1 MQVNVKLLSGR
12 VLSLEV
18 ESAKTVQEVL
28 DMLEGMEKALVAGDH
43 WLLGG
48 DPERRLLPRE
58 TLAEC
63 GVRMQADLRLVP
75 RQRPA
80 AHPTQARMRE
90 ATEELLAAQE
100 GVGRGWDELHDRVA
114 ELEAE
119 RRRASERHGGG
130 RGAVK
135 DKLKLTVGGDHIN
148 TKRSVLCKAFPGTK
162 LASLFDGRYD
172 GSLPRDPKDEKRLL
186 IDWCPVCFRKL
197 VKYCSDSLRRQPGDP
212 PLRLPEVAPEHEA
225 MLVATFRLFGLAQV
239 VLGEA
244 PAEAAVEGVG
254 GVGVGGG
261 GAPHEAVPPR
271 EQEPEPEDA
280 AEEGGARGTATI
292 SALCRGVQ
300 AATIAARRA
309 LEEAASA
316 HEAAVVEF
324 QREQEWVQQ
333 FLASR
338 GAAGSREVVQI
349 DLLGERL
356 CVRRDVLLLCPES
369 RLARDFGA
377 EGRAAAAD
385 GGGSGS
391 ESESESSD
399 EEEKGV
405 VSLDHSPLAFKAL
418 VDCLRLKKA
427 VGCGVGG
434 GVAASAEVVP
444 PVVPAHEREEFEKLV
459 RFYFPENEAYILG
472 SAGCGLPVGAER
484 RPGRVLAF
492 GNNGNGQ
499 LGDGSTSHRH
509 SPVEIASLGVDNVQ
523 VAAGVN
529 HSLILKA
536 DGRVLAFGCNG
547 SGQLGDGST
556 SARHSPVEIAS
567 LGVDNVQV

>member
-1 MQVNVKLLSGR
+1 MNVKLLSGR

-18 ESAKTVQEVL
+18 ESAETVQEVL
-28 DMLEGMEKALVAGDH
+28 DMLEGMEKGLAASDH

-80 AHPTQARMRE
+80 AHPTQARMKE
-90 ATEELLAAQE
+90 ATQELLAAQE
-100 GVGRGWDELHDRVA
+100 GVGRGWDEVHDRIA

-119 RRRASERHGGG
+119 RRRVSERHGGG
-130 RGAVK
+130 GGRGAAK

-197 VKYCSDSLRRQPGDP
+197 VKYCSDSLQRQPGDP

-254 GVGVGGG
+254 GVCGRDGD
-261 GAPHEAVPPR
+261 APHEAVPPR
-271 EQEPEPEDA
+271 EQDPEPEGT
-280 AEEGGARGTATI
+280 AEDGGAQGTATI
-292 SALCRGVQ
+292 SALCRVVE

-309 LEEAASA
+309 LEEAMSA

-324 QREQEWVQQ
+324 QSEQEWVQQ

-338 GAAGSREVVQI
+338 GAAQSREVVQI

-356 CVRRDVLLLCPES
+356 CVRRDVLLLSPES

-377 EGRAAAAD
+377 EGRAAAA
-385 GGGSGS
+385 GSGGSGS
-391 ESESESSD
+391 QSESSD
-399 EEEKGV
+399 EEERGV
-405 VSLDHSPLAFKAL
+405 VSLEHSPLAFKAL

-434 GVAASAEVVP
+434 GVAAGADVAP

-459 RFYFPENEAYILG
+459 RFYFPENEEFILG
-472 SAGCGLPVGAER
+472 SAAGCVLRKGAGR

-492 GNNGNGQ
+492 GYNGSGQ
-499 LGDGSTSHRH
+499 LGHGTTSDRH
-509 SPVEIASLGVDNVQ
+509 SPVEIASLGGDNAQ
-523 VAAGVN
+523 VVAGWY
-529 HSLILKA
+529 HSLI
-536 DGRVLAFGCNG
+536 
-547 SGQLGDGST
+547 
-556 SARHSPVEIAS
+556 
-567 LGVDNVQV
+567 VQATV